1 MLGYDGPEMI
11 GTQFISEV
19 PAIMALLA
27 VAAPSSLSAD
37 HHVEP
42 RAVSQVQGEVVVLLH
57 GMGRTRRSMARL
69 ETSLRE
75 AGYQVVNYPYHS
87 RRHRVE
93 RHGRDFVEHLSE
105 IAGRDDVRAIHL
117 VGHSLGNIVIRWAL
131 ANDAGR
137 IPDEKI
143 GRVVML
149 APPNGG
155 SSRADLVEPWLSWFS
170 RPLSDLTTRAES
182 TANTIPPL
190 HGVDIGIIAGSRDPI
205 VSVKETLLSG
215 QTEHILV
222 PCGHTFIMRNN
233 EVIELTSQFLRT
245 GSFNR
250 TR

>member
-1 MLGYDGPEMI
+1 M
-11 GTQFISEV
+11 
-19 PAIMALLA
+19 
-27 VAAPSSLSAD
+27 
-37 HHVEP
+37 
-42 RAVSQVQGEVVVLLH
+42 SQVQGEVVVLLH